1 MIKHPINII
10 LNNNYL
16 KIKMN
21 IINDEEKEQK
31 PLKILH
37 ISFNQDYSCFSIGTE
52 EGFRVYETNP
62 LKNQYERKMDGGIK
76 FTEMLYRTNILG
88 LIGGGEYPKFNPK
101 KLVIWDD
108 YQNKMVSEIKFFSNL
123 KNVKLKKDKIFA
135 VCDKNIY
142 VFDLKTFE
150 NLEIINTKEN
160 PKGIFGI
167 SNDSNKNIIAYLT
180 KTDKDNINKHFVT
193 IKNYDIEEQTE
204 PILAQED
211 TITYISLNNDGSLLA
226 TANEKGTIIKVHST
240 INGTLLSEFYRGK
253 DKADINYIC
262 FDKLNNFLAVTSD
275 RGTIHIWSMAGAAE
289 KLKDI
294 EREKKKDIK
303 KDDEEKNEN
312 KINENEIN
320 TNDIKEKDDKSE
332 NTIIQN
338 LPRNK
343 KVIFGKT
350 EKSFAKIRINAS
362 KSVCTFLDNNILVVI
377 TNDGM
382 YYQALIDIKNGGDCQ
397 IISQQSLN
405 NLK

>member
-1 MIKHPINII
+1 
-10 LNNNYL
+10 
-16 KIKMN
+16 
-21 IINDEEKEQK
+21 
-31 PLKILH
+31 
-37 ISFNQDYSCFSIGTE
+37 
-52 EGFRVYETNP
+52 
-62 LKNQYERKMDGGIK
+62 
-76 FTEMLYRTNILG
+76 MLYRTNILG

-135 VCDKNIY
+135 ICDKNIY

-193 IKNYDIEEQTE
+193 IKNYDIDEQIE

-294 EREKKKDIK
+294 EKETKKDIK